1 MCSFLILPIEVYNK
15 HKKVNK
21 HLKSR
26 GPDATNIIEFNGY
39 VFVHN
44 LLHICGEKTLQ
55 PFVSEEEKIIALFNG
70 EIYNYQEFG
79 EYKSDGEC
87 LLDLYQKYG
96 EEFIKKLDG
105 EFAIVIFDFK
115 NNKIILSSDIFAT
128 KPLFYHIVN
137 NSIYISSLR
146 SPIEKILGFDDF
158 KVYRQIDETKK
169 NKDRSGCIKNKLSR
183 DVENSVRKTKFVKIR
198 GILKTK
204 ANEILTLNLSNL
216 DIVKKSSVYDF
227 DLSQKKTNFDDWFKA
242 WDNAILKRTKF
253 NNNNIK
259 IGLCLSSGYDSGCI
273 ACSLDKQNIKYESY
287 TIQCNE
293 TMEIINQR
301 IKTHKNYFYELDLM
315 EYINTRDN
323 YKKNIEGSSI
333 LIRNGGE
340 IKHYNTIGDWLG

>member
-204 ANEILTLNLSNL
+204 ANEILE
-216 DIVKKSSVYDF
+216 V
-227 DLSQKKTNFDDWFKA
+227 
-242 WDNAILKRTKF
+242 
-253 NNNNIK
+253 
-259 IGLCLSSGYDSGCI
+259 
-273 ACSLDKQNIKYESY
+273 
-287 TIQCNE
+287 
-293 TMEIINQR
+293 
-301 IKTHKNYFYELDLM
+301 
-315 EYINTRDN
+315 
-323 YKKNIEGSSI
+323 
-333 LIRNGGE
+333 
-340 IKHYNTIGDWLG
+340 